1 MATGTVMP
9 VNRIVDKTYWD
20 RYADAETAIPEFP
33 DHLNATYSA
42 QDRWLNA
49 CHGTRRCTS
58 RRRMLLGR
66 PRCCSRGAD
75 ANAKN
80 NKGLTPLDIAA
91 VFNVSATAEVL
102 RRCGTRR

>member
-1 MATGTVMP
+1 MATGTVVP

-49 CHGTRRCTS
+49 CHGTRAAALSGGRCFWD
-58 RRRMLLGR
+58 GR
-66 PRCCSRGAD
+66 GVT
-75 ANAKN
+75 
-80 NKGLTPLDIAA
+80 L
-91 VFNVSATAEVL
+91 L
-102 RRCGTRR
+102 RRSKVK

>member
-49 CHGTRRCTS
+49 CHGTRRCT
-58 RRRMLLGR
+58 
-66 PRCCSRGAD
+66 
-75 ANAKN
+75 
-80 NKGLTPLDIAA
+80 
-91 VFNVSATAEVL
+91 
-102 RRCGTRR
+102 